1 MDLLIT
7 VVTNASVIT
16 IATLFLKHFFNR
28 NAQKQKG
35 QLDKGLEEVKSDLL
49 LHNSVEQ
56 EKLNKKRE
64 VYINLIDSMAVFI
77 GNRIPTEQEAAYKQ
91 KFLQAYDT
99 SWLWASD
106 EVLKA
111 LSMYMKFKAETDN
124 RASSAVELQQLNEQ
138 EKELFAKCILAI
150 RKDIGFSETTVEL
163 EDYRFIYF

>member
-7 VVTNASVIT
+7 IATNASFIA

-35 QLDKGLEEVKSDLL
+35 QLDKGLEEVKSNLL
-49 LHNSVEQ
+49 LHHSVEQ

-77 GNRIPTEQEAAYKQ
+77 GERIPAEQEAEYKQ

-106 EVLKA
+106 EVLTA
-111 LSMYMKFKAETDN
+111 LSIYMKFKAETDN
-124 RASSAVELQQLNEQ
+124 RALSTVELQQLNER
-138 EKELFAKCILAI
+138 EKELFARCIIAI
-150 RKDIGFSETTVEL
+150 RKDIGFSETTVKV
-163 EDYRFIYF
+163 EDYGFIYF